1 MQDIAING
9 KPLAA
14 WHCKMKDDW
23 AEQRDQYSGNYL
35 QPSQAQRIIPISS
48 ELPIKTISF
57 TLDYLGTGR
66 EVYRAKLELLM
77 LSGTFELVL
86 PGRPAFTMWMTKL
99 GAEKHSRNSTEVQY
113 NFVGYQHGIRKF
125 IQSNTNT
132 ALARCDSTT
141 PKTPL
146 KITLNSYIFQNST
159 IISFSTK
166 LSDNG
171 TAFNVSQEYLDNL
184 KKYDGETGT
193 PHTILIDGELQKFEV
208 DGQNVLSA
216 VASADFPYFVPGTN
230 VILGITPSNFV
241 SINMEYTPI
250 YL

>member
-1 MQDIAING
+1 MQDIVLNG
-9 KPLAA
+9 KPLSA

-48 ELPIKTISF
+48 ELPIKTIGF

-86 PGRPAFTMWMTKL
+86 PGRPAFTMWLTKL

-113 NFVGYQHGIRKF
+113 NFVGYQHGTRKKQTSSIYNF
-125 IQSNTNT
+125 TVRCEST
-132 ALARCDSTT
+132 AS
-141 PKTPL
+141 KTPI
-146 KITLNSYIFQNST
+146 KINLHSHIFDGIEILNLNEV
-159 IISFSTK
+159 K
-166 LSDNG
+166 
-171 TAFNVSQEYLDNL
+171 FNVAQDYIEFLAQN
-184 KKYDGETGT
+184 DGGT
-193 PHTILIDGELQKFEV
+193 SKSHEVLIDGENQKFEV
-208 DGQNVLSA
+208 DGTNVLSA
-216 VASADFPYFVPGTN
+216 VASADFPLLTPGLNHIEQSDQNTD
-230 VILGITPSNFV
+230 L
-241 SINMEYTPI
+241 EYTPV

>member
-23 AEQRDQYSGNYL
+23 TEQRDQYSGNYL

-48 ELPIKTISF
+48 ELPIKTIGF

-86 PGRPAFTMWMTKL
+86 PDRPAFTMWLTKL

-113 NFVGYQHGIRKF
+113 NFVGYQHGTRKHVSG
-125 IQSNTNT
+125 ISYVADVRCEST
-132 ALARCDSTT
+132 A
-141 PKTPL
+141 PKTPI
-146 KITLNSYIFQNST
+146 KINLHSYIFWGT
-159 IISFSTK
+159 EI
-166 LSDNG
+166 LSLNKVK
-171 TAFNVSQEYLDNL
+171 FNIAQDYIDFLA
-184 KKYDGETGT
+184 KYDGGT
-193 PHTILIDGELQKFEV
+193 NKSHEVLIDGENQTFEV
-208 DGQNVLSA
+208 DGTNVLSA
-216 VASADFPYFVPGTN
+216 VASADFPSFSPG
-230 VILGITPSNFV
+230 SNRV
-241 SINMEYTPI
+241 EQLEQNTDIEYTPV

>member
-86 PGRPAFTMWMTKL
+86 PDRPAFTMWLTKL

-113 NFVGYQHGIRKF
+113 NFVGYQHGTKKT
-125 IQSNTNT
+125 IQNNTN
-132 ALARCDSTT
+132 AVLARCDSTA

-146 KITLNSYIFQNST
+146 KIFVHDCDFPST
-159 IISFSTK
+159 SVVNFSES

-171 TAFNVSQEYLDNL
+171 VPFEVSQVYIDEL
-184 KKYDGETGT
+184 KSYDGGT
-193 PHTILIDGELQKFEV
+193 IKPHEVLIDSELQKFEV
-208 DGQNVLSA
+208 DGKNVLSA
-216 VASADFPYFVPGTN
+216 VASADFPYFIPG
-230 VILGITPSNFV
+230 SNFV
-241 SINMEYTPI
+241 FTASNNATVELEYTPI

>member
-23 AEQRDQYSGNYL
+23 TEQRDQYSGNYL

-86 PGRPAFTMWMTKL
+86 PDRPAFTMWMTKL

-113 NFVGYQHGIRKF
+113 NFVGYQHGTRKKQTSSTYNFTIRCE
-125 IQSNTNT
+125 ST
-132 ALARCDSTT
+132 A
-141 PKTPL
+141 PKTPAKVVL
-146 KITLNSYIFQNST
+146 RNYPFTGTSMFSY
-159 IISFSTK
+159 
-166 LSDNG
+166 NG
-171 TAFNVSQEYLDNL
+171 TEFSVSQDYIDYLVSR
-184 KKYDGETGT
+184 GETSASS
-193 PHTILIDGELQKFEV
+193 HAVLIDGENQKFEV
-208 DGQNVLSA
+208 DNTNVLSA
-216 VASADFPYFVPGTN
+216 VACADFPHFSPGSNVIECPGTQ
-230 VILGITPSNFV
+230 NFD
-241 SINMEYTPI
+241 IEYTPV